1 MRWAKILPLPATK
14 NSTPRRQCN
23 QVVIIN
29 PPQLT
34 IVHRSGTVGCH
45 RHAWTSG
52 SVPPQKIKPT
62 LMQVRQRY
70 WDVIH
75 DTRTKSSKVQ
85 GPRSKVQDPRSKIQG
100 ARCKVQGARCKV
112 QGCLHSSSPSDKGN
126 TRARVHRTTPSAV
139 HRNSGPKD
147 STDSQSN
154 PLANRSGISPCSRP
168 RSGQPRTGA
177 ARKRRTQAAAAQQ

>member
-1 MRWAKILPLPATK
+1 MIT
-14 NSTPRRQCN
+14 
-23 QVVIIN
+23 N
-29 PPQLT
+29 PPPLT
-34 IVHRSGTVGCH
+34 IVHTSGTVGCH
-45 RHAWTSG
+45 RHASTSG
-52 SVPPQKIKPT
+52 SVPPQKIKLT
-62 LMQVRQRY
+62 LMQVRQRC

-85 GPRSKVQDPRSKIQG
+85 GPRSKVQ
-100 ARCKVQGARCKV
+100 GARCKV
-112 QGCLHSSSPSDKGN
+112 QGCLHRSSPSDKGN

-154 PLANRSGISPCSRP
+154 PLANRGGISPCSRP
-168 RSGQPRTGA
+168 RSGRPRTGA

>member
-1 MRWAKILPLPATK
+1 MLPLPATK
-14 NSTPRRQCN
+14 NSTPRRQCK

-45 RHAWTSG
+45 RHASTSG

-75 DTRTKSSKVQ
+75 ATRTL
-85 GPRSKVQDPRSKIQG
+85 RSN
-100 ARCKVQGARCKV
+100 V
-112 QGCLHSSSPSDKGN
+112 QGCRHRSSPSDKGN